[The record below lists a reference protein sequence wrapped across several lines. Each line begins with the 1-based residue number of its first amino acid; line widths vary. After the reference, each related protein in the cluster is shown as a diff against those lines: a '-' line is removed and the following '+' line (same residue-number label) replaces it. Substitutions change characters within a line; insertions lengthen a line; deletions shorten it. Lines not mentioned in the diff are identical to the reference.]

1 MAKEIGTIDRA
12 LEDLKAGKV
21 ILVIDDPEREN
32 EGDLIC
38 AAEFAT
44 TENVN
49 FMATDA
55 KGLIC
60 MPMSGEM

>member
-1 MAKEIGTIDRA
+1 MAKEIGTIEQA
-12 LEDLKAGKV
+12 LEDLRQGKV

-44 TENVN
+44 QENVN
-49 FMATDA
+49 LMACKA

-60 MPMSGEM
+60 MPMSG